1 MAKGQLL
8 SRLVVYACPAA
19 ETAQIQ
25 VVTEWHN
32 QALLTGFQ
40 SGSISL
46 QLSELE
52 AEELVAEVA
61 KTPNC
66 YFELIQTA
74 RNSGTLFM
82 HVPGQG
88 MFRGELNGAGSLTL
102 SEDQLQS
109 MLTQAAG
116 NFREFNRLLRLALGQ
131 SWDDMLEPFR
141 AQQYSDT
148 VVLLNRAG

>member
-1 MAKGQLL
+1 MAKGQLP

-19 ETAQIQ
+19 ETAHIQ
-25 VVTEWHN
+25 AITEWKYQH
-32 QALLTGFQ
+32 LLLGFQ
-40 SGSISL
+40 SGAISL
-46 QLSELE
+46 RLSPLE
-52 AEELVAEVA
+52 AEDLVSELA
-61 KTPNC
+61 KIPNC

-88 MFRGELNGAGSLTL
+88 IFRGELNVAGSLTL
-102 SEDQLQS
+102 SEDQLQI

-131 SWDDMLEPFR
+131 SWDDILEPFR
-141 AQQYSDT
+141 AQQYSEN